1 MIYSLFGCMN
11 ISLGTTL
18 LFTLQIHNRIPS
30 DYFTFFFL
38 SNYFFPFDL
47 MVQHVLDASAP
58 NLEEHRST
66 VLQVLQQIGV
76 PEDKI
81 ENMIEVWNKVNK
93 HILIFFK
100 T

>member
-1 MIYSLFGCMN
+1 
-11 ISLGTTL
+11 
-18 LFTLQIHNRIPS
+18 
-30 DYFTFFFL
+30 
-38 SNYFFPFDL
+38 

-81 ENMIEVWNKVNK
+81 ENMIEVWNKVN
-93 HILIFFK
+93 ISFFFSK
-100 T
+100 LKYYNS